1 MDGAMFIGLARH
13 GLQLGAGV
21 LVARGVIAE
30 SMVEGIVGAVLTLGT
45 AASYIIGRMR
55 AR

>member
-1 MDGAMFIGLARH
+1 MDKAMLAGLARH

-21 LVARGVIAE
+21 LVARGLIAE
-30 SMVEGIVGAVLTLGT
+30 SMVESLVGALLTLCT
-45 AASYIIGRMR
+45 AASYVVSRLR